1 MNPIV
6 IVGGGVVGAMIA
18 YELNRQKQA
27 VVLVEQA
34 SAAAGST
41 GAALGVLMGV
51 ISQKTTGRGWRLREQ
66 SLRRYATLI
75 PELEQVTGCPI
86 PTNSHGLVMLRF
98 REDERD
104 ERWQRLQQVR
114 SQQGW
119 SLELWDRAQLA
130 AHCPYIESDRLIGAV
145 HSPQDGQIQ
154 PRPLTAALIQAA
166 SQAGADCRFG
176 QAVTALRTEAEGEA
190 HRCTHVQIGTDW
202 LACDRLIL
210 AAGLGSTPLTAQLQQ
225 TLDLRPVLGQA
236 FRVRCPAPLHPVEP
250 VISGHDVH
258 LVPLGGG
265 DYWVGATVEF
275 PDEQGIVAAQAH
287 LKAAV
292 WQQAIAVCPALAQGE
307 IIESWSGQRPR
318 PHGQPAPVIGPLT
331 GYTNVTLATGHYR
344 NGVLLAPATAQ
355 QVCAEIVR

>member
-18 YELNRQKQA
+18 YELSRQNQA
-27 VVLVEQA
+27 VVLIEQA
-34 SAAAGST
+34 NAAAGST

-75 PELEQVTGCPI
+75 PELERATGGPI
-86 PTNSHGLVMLRF
+86 PANPHGLVMLRF

-119 SLELWDRAQLA
+119 RLDLWDRVQLA
-130 AHCPYIESDRLIGAV
+130 AHCPFLDCDRLIGAV

-154 PRPLTAALIQAA
+154 PRPLTTALIQAA
-166 SQAGADCRFG
+166 TQAGADCRFG
-176 QAVTALRTEAEGEA
+176 QAVTACRTSPDGDA
-190 HRCTHVQIGTDW
+190 HRCTHVQVGNDW
-202 LACDRLIL
+202 IECDRLIL
-210 AAGLGSTPLTAQLQQ
+210 AAGLGSTPLTAHLQQ
-225 TLDLRPVLGQA
+225 PLDLRPVLGQA
-236 FRVRCPAPLHPVEP
+236 FRVRCPQPLHPIEP

-275 PDEQGIVAAQAH
+275 PDEQGVVAAQAH

-292 WQQAIAVCPALAQGE
+292 WQQAIALCPALAQGE
-307 IIESWSGQRPR
+307 MIESWSGQRPR
-318 PHGQPAPVIGPLT
+318 PQGQPAPVIGPLR
-331 GYTNVTLATGHYR
+331 GYGNVTLATGHYR

-355 QVCAEIVR
+355 QVCDEIVR